1 MICAKNANIWALN
14 YCKKRKDFSAEK
26 SFFIISIESSSLS
39 RVANTS
45 TTLATQ
51 ASSPTTR
58 SSTSK
63 RSQENLFRVEVLDRI
78 FRLLWPNA
86 ALSQLMCP
94 LSLERPVFRS
104 ILPNTSRGNK
114 YCLAQHFSNASENHL
129 LETTPR
135 NTHWCEWLVFL
146 RGSCGEVSCEA
157 RQY

>member
-39 RVANTS
+39 MVANTS

-51 ASSPTTR
+51 ASSPATR
-58 SSTSK
+58 SRTSK
-63 RSQENLFRVEVLDRI
+63 RSQESLFRVEVLDRI

-135 NTHWCEWLVFL
+135 NTPWCERLVFL
-146 RGSCGEVSCEA
+146 RGS
-157 RQY
+157 

>member
-1 MICAKNANIWALN
+1 MICAKNVSIWELN
-14 YCKKRKDFSAEK
+14 YFKKRKDFSAEK
-26 SFFIISIESSSLS
+26 SFFISIESSCLS
-39 RVANTS
+39 RDANTS

-51 ASSPTTR
+51 ASSPATR
-58 SSTSK
+58 SRTSK
-63 RSQENLFRVEVLDRI
+63 RSQESLFRVEVLDRI

-94 LSLERPVFRS
+94 LSLERLVFRS
-104 ILPNTSRGNK
+104 ISPNTSRGNK

-146 RGSCGEVSCEA
+146 RGS
-157 RQY
+157 

>member
-1 MICAKNANIWALN
+1 MICAKNVNIWELN
-14 YCKKRKDFSAEK
+14 YFKKRKDFSAEK
-26 SFFIISIESSSLS
+26 SFFISIESSCLS
-39 RVANTS
+39 RDANTS

-51 ASSPTTR
+51 ASSPATR
-58 SSTSK
+58 SRTSK
-63 RSQENLFRVEVLDRI
+63 RSQESLFRVEVLDRI

-94 LSLERPVFRS
+94 LSLERLVFRS
-104 ILPNTSRGNK
+104 ISPNTSRGNK

-146 RGSCGEVSCEA
+146 RGS
-157 RQY
+157 